1 MTSLQVCTSRLFCFA
16 GRVIR
21 RLLLLLVLLPLARA
35 DVTGIPAD
43 ELTRAPTPA
52 RVESLVQGAGSQ
64 GWGSAVPDLRAA
76 ALQAYES
83 GSGYAPAW
91 YYLYRWADLLGT
103 PYNKAIEKW
112 VRAVDEAKVGHPNM
126 APSYE
131 AHPGSLTAALSRELQ
146 LALLG
151 NAAFSEEF
159 FTLQSPVD
167 RPDQVLAILQ
177 QIYASE
183 PALFADYQSLALA
196 VAVVYDVPPP
206 PLWPHGQVS
215 ARVLPRTL
223 PPPAR
228 TFAYWAKLDRANFTL
243 QRLRRLP
250 ASELKFLVDIVAPF
264 SELDWA
270 RKNVPPGL
278 TEFEK
283 AYGLI
288 KYRKDRIEL
297 NQYSWPGADY
307 QLATILAQG
316 GICVDQAY
324 FASTAGK
331 AKGIPTIMF
340 RGAGLDGRHAWFGY
354 LDAGERWHLDC
365 GRYADQKFVVGLA
378 YDPQTWGDLNDHEL
392 LFITERFRA
401 LPTYKLSVMH
411 TNFAAEYLRKNE
423 PDRALKAAR
432 EAVNRERRNL
442 AAWRMLVR
450 AQQAAAPLD
459 LRALETVLRDAVLA
473 FQKYPDLENEFSKQL
488 GEVLRARGEGSVAAF
503 EAQQRAKKY
512 SAERVDLSIQAAAE
526 MIERSMKQDDIATQI
541 RTYNKVL
548 DSSGRGAAIDYFDK
562 VVAPFAQHLAG
573 EGQIPAA
580 LQALDR
586 AKRTLR
592 VEPGKQLDLEMNG
605 LAARLKTGKK

>member
-1 MTSLQVCTSRLFCFA
+1 MAPLQVCTSRLFCFA
-16 GRVIR
+16 GPVIR
-21 RLLLLLVLLPLARA
+21 HLVLLAFLLPLARA
-35 DVTGIPAD
+35 DVSGIPAG
-43 ELTRAPTPA
+43 ELARAPTPA
-52 RVESLVQGAGSQ
+52 RVAALVEGAASQ
-64 GWGSAVPDLRAA
+64 GWGSAVPDLREA

-112 VRAVDEAKVGHPNM
+112 IRAVEEAKVGHPNM

-167 RPDQVLAILQ
+167 NPAQVLAILQ
-177 QIYASE
+177 QIYAAE

-250 ASELKFLVDIVAPF
+250 ASELKFLVDVVAPF

-307 QLATILAQG
+307 RLATILAQG

-324 FASTAGK
+324 FASTVGK

-423 PDRALKAAR
+423 PDHALKAAR
-432 EAVNRERRNL
+432 EAVNRERRNV
-442 AAWRMLVR
+442 AAWQILVR
-450 AQQAAAPLD
+450 AQQAVAPGD
-459 LRALETVLRDAVLA
+459 LRALEAVLREGMLA
-473 FQKYPDLENEFSKQL
+473 FQKYPDLENDFSRQL
-488 GEVLRARGEGSVAAF
+488 GVVLRARGEGSAASF

-512 SAERVDLSIQAAAE
+512 QAERVDLSIQAAADTV
-526 MIERSMKQDDIATQI
+526 ERSIQQDDLPTQI
-541 RTYNKVL
+541 RTYNQVL
-548 DSSGRGAAIDYFDK
+548 DTSGRGATIEFYDK
-562 VVAPFAQHLAG
+562 VVAPFVTHLADK
-573 EGQIPAA
+573 GQILAA

-586 AKRTLR
+586 ARRTLR
-592 VEPGKQLDLEMNG
+592 VEPGKQLEMELNDLF
-605 LAARLKTGKK
+605 ARLKTGKK

>member
-1 MTSLQVCTSRLFCFA
+1 MAL
-16 GRVIR
+16 
-21 RLLLLLVLLPLARA
+21 LLPLARA
-35 DVTGIPAD
+35 AASGIPAD
-43 ELTRAPTPA
+43 ELARTPTPA
-52 RVESLVQGAGSQ
+52 RVAALVDGAATQ
-64 GWGSAVPDLRAA
+64 GWGSAVPDLRLA
-76 ALQAYES
+76 ALMAYET

-91 YYLYRWADLLGT
+91 YYLYRWADLLAT
-103 PYNKAIEKW
+103 PYNKALNDWIK
-112 VRAVDEAKVGHPNM
+112 AVEAARVAHPNM
-126 APSYE
+126 ASNYVQR
-131 AHPGSLTAALSRELQ
+131 PGSLSPALSRELQ

-159 FTLQSPVD
+159 FSVLSPAD
-167 RPDQVLAILQ
+167 NPAQVLAILQ
-177 QIYASE
+177 QIYAAE
-183 PALFADYQSLALA
+183 PALFADYPSLALA

-206 PLWPHGQVS
+206 PLWPHGQVN
-215 ARVLPRTL
+215 AGVLPRTL
-223 PPPAR
+223 PPPVQA
-228 TFAYWAKLDRANFTL
+228 FAYWAKLDRANFTM

-250 ASELKFLVDIVAPF
+250 AAELKFLVDVVIPF

-288 KYRKDRIEL
+288 KYRKDRITR
-297 NQYSWPGADY
+297 NQYSWPGPDY
-307 QLATILAQG
+307 RLATILAVG

-378 YDPQTWGDLNDHEL
+378 FDPQTWGDLNDHEL

-411 TNFAAEYLRKNE
+411 ASFAAEYLRAKE
-423 PDRALKAAR
+423 PERALKAAR
-432 EAVNRERRNL
+432 EAVNREPRNL
-442 AAWRMLVR
+442 PAWQILLK
-450 AQQAAAPLD
+450 AQQAAAPED
-459 LRALETVLRDAVLA
+459 LRAQETVLREAVRT
-473 FQKYPDLENEFSKQL
+473 FKKYPDLENDFSKQL
-488 GEVLRARGEGSVAAF
+488 GEVLRARGEGSVANF

-512 SAERVDLSIQAAAE
+512 AVDRTDLSIEAAAE
-526 MIERSMKQDDIATQI
+526 AVAASMKQDDLATQI
-541 RTYNKVL
+541 RIFNKVL
-548 DSSGRGAAIDYFDK
+548 DTSGRGAAIDFYDK
-562 VVAPFAQHLAG
+562 VVVPFVTHLAA

-580 LQALDR
+580 LQALER
-586 AKRTLR
+586 ARRTLR
-592 VEPGKQLDLEMNG
+592 VEPGRQLEAEMNG